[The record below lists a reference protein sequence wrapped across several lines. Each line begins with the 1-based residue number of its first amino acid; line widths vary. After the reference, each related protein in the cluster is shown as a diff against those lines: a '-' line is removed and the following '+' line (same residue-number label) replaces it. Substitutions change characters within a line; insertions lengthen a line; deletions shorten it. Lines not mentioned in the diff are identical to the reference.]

1 MKNKPI
7 KKRIVRVQNKGII
20 TLPIIFR
27 RNLQIEENDLV
38 EIEIEHNQLI
48 VRKLGQDRPSSA
60 PEDFYS
66 EDQIDEMLK
75 KDVLHPKIAKKLKKL
90 IAE

>member
-27 RNLQIEENDLV
+27 RSLQIEENDLV
-38 EIEIEHNQLI
+38 EIEVDHNQLI
-48 VRKLGQDRPSSA
+48 VKKLGQDRPSPAQADLYSA
-60 PEDFYS
+60 
-66 EDQIDEMLK
+66 DQIDEMLK

-90 IAE
+90 ITE